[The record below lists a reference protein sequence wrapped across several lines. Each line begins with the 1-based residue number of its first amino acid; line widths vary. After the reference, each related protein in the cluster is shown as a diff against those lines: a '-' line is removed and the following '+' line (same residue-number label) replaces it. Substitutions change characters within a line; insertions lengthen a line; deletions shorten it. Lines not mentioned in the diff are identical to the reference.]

1 MHAYQMSKGFIRSLS
16 CTDECQDL
24 FCQPCLFSRPRGRYH
39 SFWLFLK
46 PHEKESQVASL
57 NIAHG
62 SSKFLPVSSEDVEN
76 PAKPMKLKCLCQS
89 FDLEPWSKVRFA
101 QSTSCAFLECPA
113 LYHYLEARC
122 HTLHDSCHEPNVETG
137 SDGPFATILNLH
149 PRNPNLQIAGALANM
164 ANQANSSSSTTV
176 QSIKAGQVWISGL
189 SMAGVENFEVVQA

>member
-1 MHAYQMSKGFIRSLS
+1 MPRSLLPAVLVFTPS
-16 CTDECQDL
+16 WKIPQFLALSEAAREGKPGCVFEHCTWILQIFARKLRRCGE
-24 FCQPCLFSRPRGRYH
+24 PCKTYETEMSLSVFRFGTLEQSSLRSKH
-39 SFWLFLK
+39 FLCVLGV
-46 PHEKESQVASL
+46 PCALSL
-57 NIAHG
+57 
-62 SSKFLPVSSEDVEN
+62 SV
-76 PAKPMKLKCLCQS
+76 
-89 FDLEPWSKVRFA
+89 
-101 QSTSCAFLECPA
+101 
-113 LYHYLEARC
+113 EARC